1 MAVNEHE
8 ETQTLLPLAAAG
20 ALEADERERIE
31 RHLAC
36 CAACAAE
43 WERWRLCGL
52 LLKRL
57 PTPQPS
63 PLVVKRTQARAG
75 ARLRE
80 AFDEHSTQVGIW
92 LALLVAWTLT
102 LGSWVVVHVLTGGIP
117 AAADLFTGN
126 GWLWVAAYT
135 AAGWVLA
142 AVAGAVLGRRYRTSR
157 GLA

>member
-8 ETQTLLPLAAAG
+8 ETRARLPLAAAG
-20 ALEADERERIE
+20 ALEAGEREQIE
-31 RHLAC
+31 RHLAG

-63 PLVVKRTQARAG
+63 PLVVERARARAV
-75 ARLRE
+75 ARLLE
-80 AFDEHSTQVGIW
+80 TSDERSTQVGIL
-92 LALLVAWTLT
+92 LAVLVAWTLT
-102 LGSWVVVHVLTGGIP
+102 LGSGVVVLVLTRGI
-117 AAADLFTGN
+117 AAAAELFTGN

-135 AAGWVLA
+135 TAGWFLA
-142 AVAGAVLGRRYRTSR
+142 AVASAVLGRRYRTSR